1 MEITNEIFD
10 TLIASRRD
18 DLKRLNRD
26 TTNANVY
33 YCMKGFN
40 MGYIQALEFI
50 KELKNKKEL

>member
-10 TLIASRRD
+10 TLIATRRD

-26 TTNANVY
+26 TTNPNVY